1 MTWTV
6 IYDFYRE
13 ETDMN
18 KNQIKVQESVEYR
31 HKQLYMSVG
40 KWYVQKVQTWSVLYE
55 RWKQTWTD
63 MNNYIQVL
71 ETDMN
76 SHIWVQETLYFTNL
90 NMEYHVMCVQVV

>member
-40 KWYVQKVQTWSVLYE
+40 K
-55 RWKQTWTD
+55 
-63 MNNYIQVL
+63 
-71 ETDMN
+71 
-76 SHIWVQETLYFTNL
+76 
-90 NMEYHVMCVQVV
+90 